1 MKQSVLIASVLGGGV
16 ALGGLGVA
24 GYQAVTRP
32 APAPAPLVVQASAP
46 VAQVAAVAPVV
57 ASVPVAAV
65 VAAPSPAPAV
75 AAPAPVKRK
84 VAVVQQARYA
94 KVLGVEP
101 ISEQVVTS
109 KQVCRPEQVV
119 KRAPVQD
126 ENRVAGTVIGGLI
139 GGVLGNQVGGG
150 NGKKIATVVGTLAGG
165 YAGNQ
170 TQDRMQQR
178 DTETVVENRCRME
191 DVTTD
196 KLVGYKVRYSL
207 DGQVGTVR
215 MDHRPE
221 GSRLPVRHGEVV
233 TD

>member
-32 APAPAPLVVQASAP
+32 APAPLVVQASAP
-46 VAQVAAVAPVV
+46 VAAVVPVV
-57 ASVPVAAV
+57 ASAPVAAV

-75 AAPAPVKRK
+75 AVAAPAPVKHK
-84 VAVVQQARYA
+84 VAVVQPARYA

-119 KRAPVQD
+119 KHAPVQD
-126 ENRVAGTVIGGLI
+126 QNRVAGTVIGGLI

-170 TQDRMQQR
+170 AQDRMQQR